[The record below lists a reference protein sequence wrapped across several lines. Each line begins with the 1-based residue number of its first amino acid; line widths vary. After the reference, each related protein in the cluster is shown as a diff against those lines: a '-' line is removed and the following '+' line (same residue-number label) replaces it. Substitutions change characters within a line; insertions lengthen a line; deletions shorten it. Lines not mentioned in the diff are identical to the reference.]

1 MVKKIFGKLVFYS
14 IKFKIVNFLNL
25 IFFLFRKN
33 IRVKKKGSF
42 YLVYSESYKL
52 HFYLLERVDLF
63 INGIESRFKNLFDE
77 YFLDLIGFEEGDNVI
92 DCGAHLG
99 EILYYFKD
107 VKINY
112 FAFEPSTELCD
123 CIEKNISLNQNNY
136 VSYEVVNKALLDK
149 KDRVTVYIRDETG
162 DTSLEAD
169 NLSKS
174 LVIDSVRLD
183 QYFKENTFIKLLKID
198 AEGFEYEV
206 LKGAENLLSSI
217 KFISVDAGFE
227 RDSNTIDTFAEV
239 NEFLLTN
246 GFSLE
251 NKNPVRH
258 TYLYLNSK
266 IQ

>member
-52 HFYLLERVDLF
+52 YFYLLERVDIF
-63 INGIESRFKNLFDE
+63 INGIESRFEKLFDE

-136 VSYEVVNKALLDK
+136 LSYEVVNKALLDN

-217 KFISVDAGFE
+217 KFIAVDAGFE
-227 RDSNTIDTFAEV
+227 RDSNTINTFTEV
-239 NEFLLTN
+239 NEFLLAN

-251 NKNPVRH
+251 NKNLVRH